1 MLYFGLSKNRGR
13 EGELA
18 EVRCDYSG
26 LVPVSENALHG
37 GRLNALADAGL
48 VIRYPHGDL
57 EALRVACEQA
67 LAADVATRRRIYDH
81 FNRYETVGGVMAEAL
96 AAAMCGG

>member
-1 MLYFGLSKNRGR
+1 M
-13 EGELA
+13 
-18 EVRCDYSG
+18 VRFECSNLG
-26 LVPVSENALHG
+26 LVPVSENPLHG
-37 GRLNALADAGL
+37 GRFDALADAGL

-81 FNRYETVGGVMAEAL
+81 FNRYETVGGVVTEAL
-96 AAAMCGG
+96 VSAMGGR